1 MASTDWWV
9 KSTIRLANL
18 KESVS
23 VSGKS
28 ERVVVVYGVGMDGG
42 LLTQGGADVGAIDGG
57 LRDSMGIEFLA
68 EQ

>member
-1 MASTDWWV
+1 
-9 KSTIRLANL
+9 LANL